1 MRQRTGAM
9 VGLGVLG
16 VMVLAS
22 QLGPYADGTVV
33 ITSSV
38 ASPEV
43 RRPARILSSFL
54 RDRIFE
60 SYGFSAGVTPS
71 EVTQL
76 QVRLYFGQ
84 GGQLSLTVLD
94 DDGIRGARNFERG
107 DPEATMF
114 ETWIFLRAV
123 LEEALPLPE
132 PEPPP
137 PIASTPTSS
146 VPASVAASPAAP
158 APAAATTTLAAP
170 RSQGQLAFAALA
182 FGAIGGPEGLGL
194 GLAIQGRVPL
204 AERLS
209 GTLELGYRRA
219 DPLATLS
226 VAHLPISAMFGYQL
240 DASLPLEVGA
250 RATLDPR
257 LVVEQDTGDVGLGLG
272 LGVGPYARV
281 AVPFESVAFVGQLD
295 VQAGLLR
302 QAYQVGGERAV
313 DPVLS
318 VQVSL
323 GVEYQWP

>member
-1 MRQRTGAM
+1 M
-9 VGLGVLG
+9 VGVGAVWL
-16 VMVLAS
+16 MVLAS
-22 QLGPYADGTVV
+22 QVGPYADGTVV

-38 ASPEV
+38 ATAEA

-60 SYGFSAGVTPS
+60 SYGFSAGVTAS

-76 QVRLYFGQ
+76 QVRLFFGEDQ
-84 GGQLSLTVLD
+84 TVALTVLD
-94 DDGIRGARNFERG
+94 RDRIRGARNFERG

-123 LEEALPLPE
+123 LEDALPLPE
-132 PEPPP
+132 PEPEPTP
-137 PIASTPTSS
+137 PIALLPTSS
-146 VPASVAASPAAP
+146 AAASVAASPSAP
-158 APAAATTTLAAP
+158 ATASTTTLAAP
-170 RSQGQLAFAALA
+170 HPARELAFAALA
-182 FGAIGGPEGLGL
+182 YGAIGGPEGVGL
-194 GLAIQGRVPL
+194 GLAVQGRAFL
-204 AERLS
+204 ANGLS
-209 GTLELGYRRA
+209 ATLELGYRRV

-226 VAHLPISAMFGYQL
+226 VAHLPISALFGYQL

-257 LVVEQDTGDVGLGLG
+257 VVVEQDTGDLGLGLG

-281 AVPFESVAFVGQLD
+281 ALPFESVAFVGQLD

-302 QAYQVGGERAV
+302 QAYQVGSERVV

-318 VQVSL
+318 LQVSL
-323 GVEYQWP
+323 GVEYAWP

>member
-1 MRQRTGAM
+1 M
-9 VGLGVLG
+9 VGVGAVWI
-16 VMVLAS
+16 MVLAS
-22 QLGPYADGTVV
+22 QVGPYADGTVV

-38 ASPEV
+38 ASPEA

-60 SYGFSAGVTPS
+60 SYGFSAGVTPT
-71 EVTQL
+71 ETTQL
-76 QVRLYFGQ
+76 QVRLFFGEDQ
-84 GGQLSLTVLD
+84 RLALTVLD
-94 DDGIRGARNFERG
+94 DKGIQGARNFERQ
-107 DPEATMF
+107 DLEATMF

-123 LEEALPLPE
+123 LEDHLPLPE
-132 PEPPP
+132 SDPTP
-137 PIASTPTSS
+137 PIASAPTSS
-146 VPASVAASPAAP
+146 TTASVAASPAAP
-158 APAAATTTLAAP
+158 APSAASTTTLAAP
-170 RSQGQLAFAALA
+170 RAPSELAFAGLA

-194 GLAIQGRVPL
+194 GLAIQGRVAL

-226 VAHLPISAMFGYQL
+226 VAHLPMSVLFGYRL
-240 DASLPLEVGA
+240 DEALPLEFGA

-257 LVVEQDTGDVGLGLG
+257 LVVEQDTGDLSLGLG

-281 AVPFESVAFVGQLD
+281 ALPFESVAFVGQLD

-302 QAYQVGGERAV
+302 QAYQLGSERVV

-318 VQVSL
+318 LQVSL
-323 GVEYQWP
+323 GVEYAWP

>member
-1 MRQRTGAM
+1 M
-9 VGLGVLG
+9 VGVGAVWI
-16 VMVLAS
+16 MVLAS
-22 QLGPYADGTVV
+22 QVGPYADGTVV

-38 ASPEV
+38 ATAEA

-60 SYGFSAGVTPS
+60 SYGFSAGVTET

-76 QVRLYFGQ
+76 QVRLFFGEDQ
-84 GGQLSLTVLD
+84 NVALTVLD
-94 DDGIRGARNFERG
+94 RGRIRGARNFERG

-123 LEEALPLPE
+123 LEDALPLPE
-132 PEPPP
+132 PELTP
-137 PIASTPTSS
+137 PIALSSTSS
-146 VPASVAASPAAP
+146 AAASVAASPAAP
-158 APAAATTTLAAP
+158 AAASTTTLAAP
-170 RSQGQLAFAALA
+170 HPARELAFAALA
-182 FGAIGGPEGLGL
+182 YGAIGGPEGVGL
-194 GLAIQGRVPL
+194 GLAVQGRAFL
-204 AERLS
+204 ADGLS
-209 GTLELGYRRA
+209 ATLELGYRRV

-226 VAHLPISAMFGYQL
+226 VVHLPISALFGYQL

-257 LVVEQDTGDVGLGLG
+257 VVVEQDTGDLGLGLG

-281 AVPFESVAFVGQLD
+281 ALPYESVAFVGQLD

-302 QAYQVGGERAV
+302 QAYQLGSERVV

-318 VQVSL
+318 LQVSL
-323 GVEYQWP
+323 GVEYSWP